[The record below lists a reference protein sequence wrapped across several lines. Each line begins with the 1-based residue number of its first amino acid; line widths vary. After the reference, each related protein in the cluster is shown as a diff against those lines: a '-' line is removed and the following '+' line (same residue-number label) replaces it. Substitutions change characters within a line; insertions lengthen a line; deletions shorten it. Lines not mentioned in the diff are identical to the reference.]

1 MTQEVTTTSWGKRI
15 INAFWGA
22 LFGIALILG
31 AFFLIFWNEGNGLH
45 TSQALEQTEKVLIT
59 VPNKPIDPKNNMRVI
74 YTSGF
79 ATTENILSDKLLQVS
94 EKAIQLNRKVEMYQW
109 NEKVETKTEK
119 NIGGSEQE
127 VKTYSYNKEWST
139 NLIDSTEFK
148 EQTGHENPSSMRIRS
163 EIQYANKVTL
173 GDFILPS
180 NLIKQINTAKNVDF
194 DKVNIQEL
202 KNRFNKSVHLQN
214 EQLYI
219 GEDEQTPQIGDI
231 KVSETAVYPQ
241 DVSVIAQQSDNKL
254 QAYMAPSGHAVSLL
268 ETGQMSPEE
277 MIHNAKVQNSM
288 MMWLLRLAGLVMLII
303 GLALIMSPIAVL
315 ADFIPFFGSLVGFG
329 TGFIAFTIGLCLWII
344 AIAIAWFVVRPLISA
359 CIILVSIVCGYLFF
373 VYKKRGSLKK

>member
-254 QAYMAPSGHAVSLL
+254 QAYMAPSGHTVSLL